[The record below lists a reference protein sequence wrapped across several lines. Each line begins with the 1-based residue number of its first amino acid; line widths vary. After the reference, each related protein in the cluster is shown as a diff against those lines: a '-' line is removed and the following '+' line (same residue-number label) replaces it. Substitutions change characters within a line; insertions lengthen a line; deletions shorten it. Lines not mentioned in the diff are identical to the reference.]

1 DIMAVNYEMM
11 ERVDGKTAPQ
21 LDKDLRDIIDAGN
34 TEIHI
39 DMTNTK
45 YMSSAGLRA
54 LLSAQKSINK
64 LSGSMVLS
72 GVSDA
77 VKEIFDVTGF
87 SGFLTIED

>member
-1 DIMAVNYEMM
+1 MAVNYVMM

-34 TEIHI
+34 NEIHI

-77 VKEIFDVTGF
+77 VREIFDVTGF

>member
-1 DIMAVNYEMM
+1 MAVDYVMM

-21 LDKDLRDIIDAGN
+21 LDKDLRDFIEAGN
-34 TEIHI
+34 TEINI

-45 YMSSAGLRA
+45 YISSAGLRA
-54 LLSAQKSINK
+54 LLSAQKQINK
-64 LSGSMVLS
+64 LSGTMVLK

-77 VKEIFDVTGF
+77 VREIFDVTGF